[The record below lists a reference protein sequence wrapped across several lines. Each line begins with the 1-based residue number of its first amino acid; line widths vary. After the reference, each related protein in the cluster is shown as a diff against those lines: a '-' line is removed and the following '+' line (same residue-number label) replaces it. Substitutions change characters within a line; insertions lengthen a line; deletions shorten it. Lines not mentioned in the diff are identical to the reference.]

1 MNLHTEEDAGSPD
14 YSGNIERL
22 LIDFFDYSGTISDR
36 LSFVISDSVVVC
48 SSTVSVLNTWHWN
61 RQC

>member
-48 SSTVSVLNTWHWN
+48 SSTVSVLNT
-61 RQC
+61 